1 MERTRN
7 TMNIYRICKVCDG
20 REVDGALFPVYGKV
34 CNVCKAAKS
43 KQYYEK
49 HKERINK
56 RKAIRSQEYYQENK
70 ESIDAKK
77 KQYYEK
83 NKERIAARHARYH
96 QEHKEHI
103 NAKDREEYRKEVE
116 AKPARPCVDCGN
128 PQAKYARKY
137 CSDCRTK
144 HDRIE
149 AKLGMQRL
157 RKSRGEGPL

>member
-1 MERTRN
+1 
-7 TMNIYRICKVCDG
+7 MNIYRICKVCDV
-20 REVDGALFPVYGKV
+20 REVDGILFPIHGRV
-34 CNVCKAAKS
+34 CNTCKAAKHR
-43 KQYYEK
+43 QYYK
-49 HKERINK
+49 DNKTRINAQQAK
-56 RKAIRSQEYYQENK
+56 HYQEYYRENK

-77 KQYYEK
+77 KQYYEE
-83 NKERIAARHARYH
+83 NKDSIAARHTKYH

-137 CSDCRTK
+137 CSDCKAK

-157 RKSRGEGPL
+157 RKRL